1 MATFTYR
8 SSSYLFMVFR
18 FSYSTG
24 WGVFCK
30 SKEKTTK
37 ECRICCWALLKL
49 HTVGWRHILPNMYAF
64 VSLKKFFFHIFGD
77 VKYVHD
83 QYCQFTDSRGSL
95 MVLGHWWS
103 WITDVIGSLMV
114 FGSGSSRPGRLTGG
128 HLCSVRLLS
137 GKRDG
142 GGVKVIFR
150 PGWLRGE
157 GRWGIG
163 FKTARG
169 IYRHLIPW
177 LNTGP

>member
-95 MVLGHWWS
+95 MVLGHWYYWV
-103 WITDVIGSLMV
+103 TDGLGPLMV
-114 FGSGSSRPGRLTGG
+114 LDHWCYWVTDGLWFRILEAREADRRSPVLCQASEWEEGWGRG
-128 HLCSVRLLS
+128 
-137 GKRDG
+137 
-142 GGVKVIFR
+142 
-150 PGWLRGE
+150 
-157 GRWGIG
+157 
-163 FKTARG
+163 
-169 IYRHLIPW
+169 
-177 LNTGP
+177 